1 MPYVFIDV
9 TPNSTNNAYVCI
21 YVYIDIWAVFFIW
34 ADWAKVLA
42 SFGPIGPQAR
52 SIWA

>member
-1 MPYVFIDV
+1 M
-9 TPNSTNNAYVCI
+9 
-21 YVYIDIWAVFFIW
+21 WAVFFIW

-42 SFGPIGPQAR
+42 SFGPIEPKAR